1 MPAVGRTPTE
11 RDRAA
16 YIACVLAPP
25 KELRLDVGDRTRP
38 GRFSPPPVVALDAD
52 AIRSLL
58 DGAGEDAR
66 AVLVG
71 GEPTLHPRLP
81 DLIRRAAEG
90 AAHVALETDGLALGN
105 ARTVGILRGAGLDEV
120 RVRLAAA
127 RSDAHDWV
135 TGVAGA
141 GRRVLRS
148 VRACSDAG
156 IAVRVDVLLTR
167 PTLDLLDET
176 VAAVARL
183 GARAVVF
190 SLPEA
195 SSVPHDERVTLLP
208 PMGLLEPR
216 LRSAVH
222 VALRLGLDVAL
233 RGIPKAAVPEDLRPY
248 ADTRSPEDAPVEVDD
263 VSGPEGAAGSVRV
276 VSFGGEAPVA
286 CSVCAD
292 RGEVARSTRDV
303 RRDMARSLE
312 PRPELL
318 RIASAGSL
326 WHPAAPELLRE
337 AARLD
342 VGTVEVWGDLAAF
355 DRWSDDALH
364 RVRRVRVFGALYGPS
379 AELHDAHAGRPGAF
393 AATLAAVRRLEG
405 LGVRVRLFGILHAAD
420 DLAGWGAAW
429 ESQELPGS
437 PRFRLSRRGGSLVRL
452 ATRAEGVGDLQAQI
466 PPCLGGSG
474 RDDPADHG
482 TVHRGRFA
490 PCALASTCSG
500 ASRCPGL
507 ALGWTADGVAAIP

>member
-16 YIACVLAPP
+16 YIACVLAPTQ
-25 KELRLDVGDRTRP
+25 ELRLDVGDRTRP
-38 GRFSPPPVVALDAD
+38 GRFSPSPVVALDVD

-58 DGAGEDAR
+58 VGAGEEAR

-81 DLIRRAAEG
+81 ELIRLAAEG
-90 AAHVALETDGLALGN
+90 AAHVALETDGLALEH
-105 ARTVGILRGAGLDEV
+105 ARTVGILREAGLDEV

-135 TGVAGA
+135 TGVPGA

-156 IAVRVDVLLTR
+156 ITVRVDVVLTR

-190 SLPEA
+190 RLPEA
-195 SSVPHDERVTLLP
+195 SSIPDDERVTLLP

-222 VALRLGLDVAL
+222 VALRLGLHVAL
-233 RGIPKAAVPEDLRPY
+233 QGIPTGGVPEDLRTY
-248 ADTRSPEDAPVEVDD
+248 AGTGSPGAPVEVED
-263 VSGPEGAAGSVRV
+263 VFGRAGAAGSVRV
-276 VSFGGEAPVA
+276 LSFGGEAPVA
-286 CSVCAD
+286 CPVCAD

-318 RIASAGSL
+318 RITSAGSL

-337 AARLD
+337 AARLE
-342 VGTVEVWGDLAAF
+342 VGAVEAWGDLAAF
-355 DRWSDDALH
+355 GRWSDDALH

-379 AELHDAHAGRPGAF
+379 SELHDAHAGRPGAF
-393 AATLAAVRRLEG
+393 AATLAAASRLEG
-405 LGVRVRLFGILHAAD
+405 LGVRVRLFGILHSAD
-420 DLAGWGAAW
+420 GLADWITAW
-429 ESQELPGS
+429 WAQALPGS
-437 PRFRLSRRGGSLVRL
+437 PLFRLSRRGGSLVRL
-452 ATRAEGVGDLQAQI
+452 AARAEGVGDLQAQI

-474 RDDPADHG
+474 PQDAGALGDG
-482 TVHRGRFA
+482 GHRGSFTPCTLA
-490 PCALASTCSG
+490 PTCSA

-507 ALGWTADGVAAIP
+507 PLGWTADGVAAIP